1 MQLVDTRAEKVLA
14 FSGDGNHC
22 SPARTGVLH
31 YSDGCASVLFV
42 LELIQLLGSAGSSG
56 PDLEH
61 MFRSVALST
70 QTRWVVWAYDKNPAS
85 HGTQECH
92 CISIH
97 P

>member
-42 LELIQLLGSAGSSG
+42 LELIQLLG
-56 PDLEH
+56 
-61 MFRSVALST
+61 
-70 QTRWVVWAYDKNPAS
+70 
-85 HGTQECH
+85 
-92 CISIH
+92 
-97 P
+97 